1 MNSLVI
7 CLQDE
12 NYSTTGHIEKHE
24 VMGETFFLN
33 SIPAVLRKCTWACC
47 GHYKAY
53 LVWAS
58 LTELK
63 CGDYKT
69 YLDWESFT
77 ELKIGKDNQMECE
90 IYENTSCFSTQNHWS
105 KFTSDLQNLEL
116 GKSN

>member
-7 CLQDE
+7 WLQDE

-33 SIPAVLRKCTWACC
+33 SIPAVLIKCTWACC

-53 LVWAS
+53 L
-58 LTELK
+58 
-63 CGDYKT
+63 
-69 YLDWESFT
+69 DWESLT
-77 ELKIGKDNQMECE
+77 ELKIGKDNQMECD